1 MNRRDLCTPFLIGGY
16 DMAFENVDLFD
27 AVANASL
34 EKYGWQDKCE
44 VKKKA
49 CLE

>member
-1 MNRRDLCTPFLIGGY
+1 MYAFLLEDN

-34 EKYGWQDKCE
+34 ENTDGRTD
-44 VKKKA
+44 VRRNS
-49 CLE
+49 